1 MNREEAIEMLK
12 KDKEQRGDCFIS
24 DAIDMAIK
32 ALEQKPC
39 GDYISREDAIMCM
52 TGEYVA
58 DMTYKPEDII
68 SKHIQRL
75 RALPPVTPQEPSYNS
90 VNSLA
95 ESKLKNPKAKNF
107 DILRF
112 VADNAGLST
121 YEAIEKAYNMGVS
134 EQEAVLDKIRAEIEQ
149 DMEQERFAR
158 SVFRGEEKDAVKAEQ
173 CTGSIYAFH
182 SVIGLIDKYKAES
195 EDNE

>member
-121 YEAIEKAYNMGVS
+121 YEAIEKAYNMGLSDSVS
-134 EQEAVLDKIRAEIEQ
+134 DLDKDIEAYKIAIDAMYKYQKIAQIIKDHDADNMPDDYWYIDEIREVIE
-149 DMEQERFAR
+149 D
-158 SVFRGEEKDAVKAEQ
+158 GND
-173 CTGSIYAFH
+173 
-182 SVIGLIDKYKAES
+182 
-195 EDNE
+195 